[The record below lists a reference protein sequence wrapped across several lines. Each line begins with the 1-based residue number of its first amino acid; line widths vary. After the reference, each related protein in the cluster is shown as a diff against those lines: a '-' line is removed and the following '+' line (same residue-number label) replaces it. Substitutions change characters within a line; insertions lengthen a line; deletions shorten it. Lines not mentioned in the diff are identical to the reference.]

1 VVRLLRNDP
10 WSDHGGEQRR
20 SRPTQKSLSCP
31 RQISKIDLVT
41 NKVYIVYK
49 DEKWARN
56 QLLSV
61 HATEEG
67 AEKECQRLFKRR
79 GTPLNPYWWEEQEV
93 ES

>member
-1 VVRLLRNDP
+1 M
-10 WSDHGGEQRR
+10 
-20 SRPTQKSLSCP
+20 
-31 RQISKIDLVT
+31 

-49 DEKWARN
+49 DEEWAGN

-67 AEKECQRLFKRR
+67 AEKECQRLFERR
-79 GTPLNPYWWEEQEV
+79 GRPRNPYFWEEQEV